1 MTGSSDGREGGAPST
16 PRATPE
22 RRGPGRPRDP
32 ELERK
37 VLLAT
42 VDVFGERGWVGLSFE
57 EIALRSQVGKS
68 SIYLRWKSKESL
80 LGDALRGIQLSP
92 SEATPEGG
100 DVRESRDGGEDV
112 PAPEPSLRDYLVAH
126 AMHRALLYLGPY
138 GLALLRLYVETFA
151 HPEIFAEIREKAL
164 TSFVLVE
171 RHRVDAAIRNAELPP
186 SASPVQLLDA
196 VEGAVFMHI
205 LVTPPALRPRMRAA
219 LRGYVEQLVDNQL
232 RAAGYRGR
240 LPSPGSVP
248 EETLP
253 TERTADR

>member
-1 MTGSSDGREGGAPST
+1 MGGAPSV
-16 PRATPE
+16 PRTTPE

-92 SEATPEGG
+92 SEASPE
-100 DVRESRDGGEDV
+100 GEDV
-112 PAPEPSLRDYLVAH
+112 PAPEQSLRDYLVAH

-205 LVTPPALRPRMRAA
+205 LVTPPALRHRMRAA
-219 LRGYVEQLVDNQL
+219 LRDYVEQLVDNQL